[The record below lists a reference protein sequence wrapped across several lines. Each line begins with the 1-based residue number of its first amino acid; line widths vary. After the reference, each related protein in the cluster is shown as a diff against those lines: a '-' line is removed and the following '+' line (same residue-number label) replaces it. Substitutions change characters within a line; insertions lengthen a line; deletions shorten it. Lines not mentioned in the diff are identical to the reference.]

1 VLGLALG
8 GRAGA
13 RVADRL
19 WLPSCRHTV
28 LRIVRRADLP
38 QRHPAQILGVDDFT
52 FHKGHVYGTILVDL
66 EQHRPVDLL
75 LDRDAELLEGWL
87 VAHPG
92 VTIVSRDRSTEY
104 IRGITASTPRAPQVA
119 DRWHLLSNL
128 REALERMLDRLHS
141 QLRARVHMP
150 TNQAGDQHVPVV
162 RMRRRSTNEETARTA
177 RRARRLTRY
186 LAARERY
193 EQGQSTRQ
201 IAAELHL
208 SRWQIQ
214 RFIKADGF
222 PEHAVRRLPWS
233 ILRPFE
239 ATLEVQWRTGER
251 NMMAL
256 CRTVHAQGYTGS
268 AQTVRRWVTN
278 GNIWPASRW
287 KGWVT
292 VKTMSPSTRLGVVDS
307 SSTRPSRRPNYTP
320 EAD

>member
-1 VLGLALG
+1 MSDQWVRLRVRVRRFFCDTPACPQRTFAERLPDLVPVRAQRTGRLTQALEVLGLALG

-177 RRARRLTRY
+177 RPTLDT
-186 LAARERY
+186 
-193 EQGQSTRQ
+193 
-201 IAAELHL
+201 
-208 SRWQIQ
+208 
-214 RFIKADGF
+214 
-222 PEHAVRRLPWS
+222 LPGS
-233 ILRPFE
+233 P
-239 ATLEVQWRTGER
+239 G
-251 NMMAL
+251 AL
-256 CRTVHAQGYTGS
+256 
-268 AQTVRRWVTN
+268 
-278 GNIWPASRW
+278 
-287 KGWVT
+287 
-292 VKTMSPSTRLGVVDS
+292 
-307 SSTRPSRRPNYTP
+307 
-320 EAD
+320 